1 MSTLPSII
9 LRTAVRW
16 ISPLLLLF
24 SLFLLLRGHH
34 EPGGGFAGGLIAST
48 GFALLT
54 FGYSLRTA
62 QRLLRVQPL
71 TLIAIGLAFAAASG
85 LIAWISGTPF
95 LTGSWI
101 GVPLPGN
108 LRVDLGTPLIFD
120 IGVYLTV
127 IGATLTML
135 FAFAEE

>member
-1 MSTLPSII
+1 L
-9 LRTAVRW
+9 V
-16 ISPLLLLF
+16 
-24 SLFLLLRGHH
+24 
-34 EPGGGFAGGLIAST
+34 AST

-71 TLIAIGLAFAAASG
+71 TLVAIGLAFAAASG
-85 LIAWISGTPF
+85 LFAWINGTSF
-95 LTGSWI
+95 LTGLWI

-108 LRVDLGTPLIFD
+108 LRVDLGTPLLFD